1 MIVGFSVSYTLF
13 TGDITYQYYLIGLIC
28 TIVGYFFSRPQEE
41 LVHDKVS
48 GLEMLIGTIAH
59 ELRSPQAATEM
70 SLEMAVAILSDVK
83 RTKKEMLSH

>member
-1 MIVGFSVSYTLF
+1 MHNSWL
-13 TGDITYQYYLIGLIC
+13 
-28 TIVGYFFSRPQEE
+28 FFSRPQEE
-41 LVHDKVS
+41 LVHDKVL

-83 RTKKEMLSH
+83 RTKKGDTISLTFDAKSFLC